1 MEAAWPT
8 SGCFLSDLT
17 RICSKAP
24 TEAITFSLPSATQLS
39 GFSELTASLIPSL
52 QGYHQPHLGS
62 KDPERRAYGLL
73 RACLYPSAEVSQHFW
88 LHDLNTWTN
97 FVLPG
102 IHPDLSVKSWKF
114 ILQEAY
120 PILHAITNH
129 FSCSSNL
136 CLKHWGALWT
146 LTTHKPSTLHAHF
159 IWWPLKYI
167 FTLTAHHFYL
177 SKPWAPRHVSL
188 KYSNKQS
195 FWFQPLFFL
204 LTINLQQCGIPFSFP
219 HLHFYEDKSIWNE

>member
-1 MEAAWPT
+1 MSAVDVAGTTPGRPVSILASTSSPRLQLPLAPVEAAWPN

-24 TEAITFSLPSATQLS
+24 TETITFSLPSATQLS

-62 KDPERRAYGLL
+62 KHPGRTAYSLL
-73 RACLYPSAEVSQHFW
+73 RARLYPSAEVSRHFW

-102 IHPDLSVKSWKF
+102 IHRDLSVKSWKF

-120 PILHAITNH
+120 PILHGITNH

-136 CLKHWGALWT
+136 CLKQT
-146 LTTHKPSTLHAHF
+146 LSTEHSQTQHTSCTLHMMTIEIYIHIDSTSLLF
-159 IWWPLKYI
+159 I
-167 FTLTAHHFYL
+167 
-177 SKPWAPRHVSL
+177 
-188 KYSNKQS
+188 
-195 FWFQPLFFL
+195 
-204 LTINLQQCGIPFSFP
+204 
-219 HLHFYEDKSIWNE
+219 